1 MAYAETTTTAGALSS
16 GQFIRAVASRT
27 GFVRVYDPT
36 LGAGGAPQSG
46 DSANLPEVTSVTLK
60 QASDDAA
67 PWYGAGHTGGSAGP
81 YTGEVIVQLAVAAAD
96 TVNAASV
103 QTFGCDTAAVVIVAT
118 G

>member
-1 MAYAETTTTAGALSS
+1 MTYAVTTKTVAQL
-16 GQFIRAVASRT
+16 AVNDLVLVIASKT

-36 LGAGGAPQSG
+36 LGGTVSQS
-46 DSANLPEVTSVTLK
+46 SANLPAVTAVTLK

-67 PWYGAGHTGGSAGP
+67 PWYGAGHGGSAGP
-81 YTGEVIVQLAVAAAD
+81 YTGEVQVALAVPAAD

-103 QTFGCDTAAVVIVAT
+103 QNFSLEGSAFVAVAT